1 MKKLL
6 TIFWAFSVSLGIAQ
20 AEDAAPSPA
29 TTPVKKNYNANI
41 YEKENTGGLTAK
53 VKSTKTSRED
63 TLVYFDGLKK
73 SGPYVLSST
82 VKNYTKLK
90 NRLVKSSESGGAKVS
105 VTLDDQDNILT
116 VEISEDTDSTKSPKN

>member
-1 MKKLL
+1 MKTLL
-6 TIFWAFSVSLGIAQ
+6 TILWVLSINTGIAW
-20 AEDAAPSPA
+20 AEDVSAPPP

-41 YEKENTGGLTAK
+41 YEKENAGGLSAK
-53 VKSTKTSRED
+53 VKTTKTSRED
-63 TLVYFDGLKK
+63 TLVYFEGLKK

-90 NRLVKSSESGGAKVS
+90 NRLVKSSEAGGSKVS

-116 VEISEDTDSTKSPKN
+116 VEISEETDVKDSPKN

>member
-1 MKKLL
+1 MKRLL
-6 TIFWAFSVSLGIAQ
+6 IIFWAFTVSVVIAQ
-20 AEDAAPSPA
+20 AEEVPSPTA
-29 TTPVKKNYNANI
+29 PTVKKNYNANI

-105 VTLDDQDNILT
+105 VTVDDQDNILT
-116 VEISEDTDSTKSPKN
+116 VEINEETEAADNSKN